1 VAPLVFGIWSQR
13 VIDNKTIQF
22 ELDGKTVEVQ
32 SGETLLDACRSACSA
47 VPTLCHDD
55 RLDPYGGCRMC
66 LVELEGAPR
75 PVPACKTTVSPG
87 MKVTSQSP
95 KLERLRR
102 TMAEMLLAEHKP
114 GNGIQLDQLNE
125 CAQELGAIA
134 PEIHF
139 KVERTWED
147 RNRFLGFDP
156 GACIL
161 CDRCVRYCDEVMQC
175 TALEHVGQGSE
186 AFIQPTDGASFLDTS
201 CELCGG
207 CIGTCPTGALYEK
220 QAMGDSGKPRATIEE
235 TDKTRTV
242 CTFCGVGCVLD
253 IHTKDGQVIKI
264 SAEEGIGPN
273 DGHLCNKGRFAW
285 QFIHHKE
292 RLTHPLLRGEDGE
305 LHKATWDE
313 AYARVRDGLLAVK
326 QKYGAD
332 SIGLLASSRCTNED
346 VYALQKLARSAIGT
360 NNVHSC
366 AAT

>member
-1 VAPLVFGIWSQR
+1 MSSDQ
-13 VIDNKTIQF
+13 TIRF
-22 ELDGKTVEVQ
+22 ELDGYSMEVAA
-32 SGETLLDACRSACSA
+32 GDTLLDACRTTGSEI
-47 VPTLCHDD
+47 PILCHDD

-66 LVELEGAPR
+66 LVELEGSPR
-75 PVPACKTTVSPG
+75 PVPACKTRVAQG
-87 MKVTSQSP
+87 MKVRSQSP
-95 KLERLRR
+95 MLERVRR
-102 TMAEMLLAEHKP
+102 TMAEMLMSEHAS
-114 GNGIQLDQLNE
+114 GNGIQPDELE
-125 CAQELGAIA
+125 ACAIDLGVS
-134 PEIHF
+134 PPPIHF
-139 KVERTWED
+139 DIARPWQD

-175 TALEHVGQGSE
+175 TALEHVGHGSE

-220 QAMGDSGKPRATIEE
+220 QAMGANGKPIATIDQTE
-235 TDKTRTV
+235 KTRTV
-242 CTFCGVGCVLD
+242 CTFCGVGCVID
-253 IHTKDGQVIKI
+253 VHTKDGKVIKI
-264 SAEEGIGPN
+264 NAEAGVGPN

-285 QFIHHKE
+285 QFIHHRD
-292 RLTHPLLRGEDGE
+292 RLTRPLLRGEDGE
-305 LHKATWDE
+305 LHEASWDQ

-326 QKYGAD
+326 EKYGAD
-332 SIGLLASSRCTNED
+332 SIGFLASSRCTNED